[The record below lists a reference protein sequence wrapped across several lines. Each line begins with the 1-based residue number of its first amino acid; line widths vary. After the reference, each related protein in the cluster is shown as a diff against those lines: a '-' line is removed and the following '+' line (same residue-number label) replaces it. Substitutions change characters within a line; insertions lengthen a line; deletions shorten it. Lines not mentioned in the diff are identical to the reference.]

1 MSVIYIKYSEMPN
14 EGAAKCGKKGE
25 IPDKMIVDPRLG
37 STSLTTG
44 RGDDEEG
51 GHLGGNSQGLTVTR
65 VSTCSNGSGLW

>member
-1 MSVIYIKYSEMPN
+1 MGS
-14 EGAAKCGKKGE
+14 GE
-25 IPDKMIVDPRLG
+25 EILAKMIADPRLG